1 MTFKRLSCRKRLAL
15 LCDYLDKELPPE
27 SREAVA
33 AHRRSCLPC
42 AEILAGLTRTVGL
55 LKTLRGREGAPA
67 SARRAWKK
75 TLAEGLLA
83 APRAAKRPLKG

>member
-1 MTFKRLSCRKRLAL
+1 MTFKRLSCRKRLEL

-27 SREAVA
+27 ARKAVA

-42 AEILAGLTRTVGL
+42 AEILTGLTRTVGL
-55 LKTLRGREGAPA
+55 LKTLRGRQRAPA

-75 TLAEGLLA
+75 TLAEGL
-83 APRAAKRPLKG
+83 RVSKRPRKG